1 MLEAVVQF
9 PELPIRP
16 GELAKGQ
23 LLVLMAWLTMS
34 RELYRIL
41 GVLVSVIRVWAG
53 HFDFSCIELNFRHT
67 DLQSSQ
73 ETLSNSKA
81 TWQKHA
87 VRMPASC
94 INQHTLGQ
102 LLFVAFMDFKRSLMA
117 KRHCTLF

>member
-23 LLVLMAWLTMS
+23 LLVLKAWLTMS

-53 HFDFSCIELNFRHT
+53 HF
-67 DLQSSQ
+67 
-73 ETLSNSKA
+73 
-81 TWQKHA
+81 
-87 VRMPASC
+87 
-94 INQHTLGQ
+94 
-102 LLFVAFMDFKRSLMA
+102 
-117 KRHCTLF
+117 